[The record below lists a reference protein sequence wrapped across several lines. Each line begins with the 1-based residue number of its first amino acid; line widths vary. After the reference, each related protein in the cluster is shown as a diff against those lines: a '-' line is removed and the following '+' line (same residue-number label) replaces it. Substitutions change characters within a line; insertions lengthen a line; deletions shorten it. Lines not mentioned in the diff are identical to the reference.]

1 MSSVNNYS
9 GTLVIYQSGLG
20 GTQYDFYKTIE
31 KLVGSNPYRHK
42 AFVVSDNLE
51 NSYLNAGVTWQGES
65 LLSHPSNTS
74 NLRTKLD
81 KLVEYCSRYPHHHV
95 HVRTRLGGAEGFDSI
110 EKQTACL
117 CSIIEYLESKS
128 DFDRKIVL
136 VGHSQGGLV
145 NLETAIL
152 RPESIDKIIS
162 LSTPYNPVDI
172 GKDVMTIFHLGEL
185 FKYDVNGKIRNELN
199 VTADE
204 AQKFRD
210 RIETLSS
217 SSYFSDLKNRWAN
230 CVHKPKLYVIS
241 GTSGRLAHT
250 YYVYTSNGYA
260 MPVTIKKSFDGLVTT
275 KEQHDIPYNGYQP
288 FVDLDIECLRRQDNW
303 WAGNY
308 QGDCKNCG
316 IFTST
321 CDLPVLN
328 VTNVAM
334 KALLEGISN
343 FLRGNGFTFDQY
355 ARELSATISAAA
367 YPDYANDRYF
377 PKNNPYPQ
385 YQQYY
390 DIYSHRYSHGWIRY
404 DDLAVFC
411 IRSYIE

>member
-1 MSSVNNYS
+1 MEHQYYTNPDADLSLTCVYNKIKKLKVTKMSSANNFS

-31 KLVGSNPYRHK
+31 KLVSSNPFRHK
-42 AFVVSDNLE
+42 AFVVNDNLE
-51 NSYLNAGVTWQGES
+51 DSYLDAGDMWQGES
-65 LLSHPSNTS
+65 LLSRPSNTS

-81 KLVEYCSRYPHHHV
+81 RLVDYCFRYPHHHV
-95 HVRTRLGGAEGFDSI
+95 HVRTSLGGTKGFDSI

-117 CSIIEYLESKS
+117 RSIIEYLENKR

-199 VTADE
+199 VTAEE
-204 AQKFRD
+204 AQKFRN

-230 CVHKPKLYVIS
+230 CAHKPKLYVIS

-250 YYVYTSNGYA
+250 YYAYTSDGYA

-275 KEQHDIPYNGYQP
+275 QEQHDISYNGYQP
-288 FVDLDIECLRRQDNW
+288 LVDLDIKVKIC
-303 WAGNY
+303 
-308 QGDCKNCG
+308 
-316 IFTST
+316 T
-321 CDLPVLN
+321 VL
-328 VTNVAM
+328 V
-334 KALLEGISN
+334 KA
-343 FLRGNGFTFDQY
+343 
-355 ARELSATISAAA
+355 
-367 YPDYANDRYF
+367 
-377 PKNNPYPQ
+377 
-385 YQQYY
+385 
-390 DIYSHRYSHGWIRY
+390 
-404 DDLAVFC
+404 
-411 IRSYIE
+411 